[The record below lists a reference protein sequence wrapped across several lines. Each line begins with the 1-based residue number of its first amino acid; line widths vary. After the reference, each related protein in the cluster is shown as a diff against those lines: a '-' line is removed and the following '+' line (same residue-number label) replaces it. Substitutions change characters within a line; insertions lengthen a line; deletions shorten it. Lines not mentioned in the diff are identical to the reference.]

1 MRILVTGGSRFDP
14 AVGDALYGMGFDLL
28 QAYGLTECTGGG
40 TVTRPGEPWTG
51 SVGKPLPGV
60 EVRIQS
66 AEAHGG
72 AANGEGEVLIRG
84 PIVMQGYY
92 NQPEANAETLREGW
106 LHTGDLGRLDDNGH
120 LFITGRKK
128 DVIVL
133 GSGKN
138 IYPEDVEVHYSQSP
152 YIKELCVVGLSRA
165 GEPAS
170 ERLHAVVVPD
180 FDVLREQQIVN
191 AREILRFEI
200 ETLTVQL
207 PSHMRVMSLDVWQED
222 LPRTTT
228 RKLKRFEILERL
240 RGRAVESPDKARER
254 PFAPEEAAWATD
266 PAVAPV
272 LQAIT
277 QITSAQQLRPGDNL
291 ELDLGLD
298 SMERVELLT
307 HLERVFGRS
316 ISDEVSSRIYT
327 VGELVSAVQA
337 GQPATPAA
345 ASHAPLPWDVLLHGK
360 PAEDPAFAAL
370 LRPRPVLNLALFLVI
385 KSVYLAAWLLFRL
398 RVSGRDDL
406 PRSGPFLLCPNHQS
420 YVDPFLVVSAL
431 PFRIVRDVFFVGAT
445 EYFASPLMQR
455 IARLIHLIPVDPDS
469 NLVRAMQA
477 GAFGLR
483 HGKVLV
489 LFPEGER
496 SIDGSVRRFKKG
508 ASILATHLQVPV
520 VPVALDGL
528 FEVWPRGKRFQRL
541 GRVRMHFGEP
551 LPPPEQLASAAEPHA
566 REQHYAAAV
575 EALRN
580 RVEDLWQSLRLGKGA
595 QETAGG

>member
-1 MRILVTGGSRFDP
+1 M
-14 AVGDALYGMGFDLL
+14 
-28 QAYGLTECTGGG
+28 
-40 TVTRPGEPWTG
+40 W
-51 SVGKPLPGV
+51 K
-60 EVRIQS
+60 
-66 AEAHGG
+66 
-72 AANGEGEVLIRG
+72 
-84 PIVMQGYY
+84 
-92 NQPEANAETLREGW
+92 
-106 LHTGDLGRLDDNGH
+106 
-120 LFITGRKK
+120 
-128 DVIVL
+128 
-133 GSGKN
+133 
-138 IYPEDVEVHYSQSP
+138 
-152 YIKELCVVGLSRA
+152 
-165 GEPAS
+165 
-170 ERLHAVVVPD
+170 VVPD

-420 YVDPFLVVSAL
+420 YVHCPGRVLCRSDGVLCFTLDAAHRS
-431 PFRIVRDVFFVGAT
+431 
-445 EYFASPLMQR
+445 
-455 IARLIHLIPVDPDS
+455 PDS
-469 NLVRAMQA
+469 PDPCGSGLQPRAGYA
-477 GAFGLR
+477 GGRLWPASWQGA
-483 HGKVLV
+483 
-489 LFPEGER
+489 
-496 SIDGSVRRFKKG
+496 GSVPGGRTFHRRQRETVQERRLHLG
-508 ASILATHLQVPV
+508 HTLA
-520 VPVALDGL
+520 GS
-528 FEVWPRGKRFQRL
+528 RC
-541 GRVRMHFGEP
+541 
-551 LPPPEQLASAAEPHA
+551 
-566 REQHYAAAV
+566 
-575 EALRN
+575 
-580 RVEDLWQSLRLGKGA
+580 
-595 QETAGG
+595 AGGLGWLV

>member
-1 MRILVTGGSRFDP
+1 
-14 AVGDALYGMGFDLL
+14 MGFDLL
-28 QAYGLTECTGGG
+28 QAYGLTECTGGA

-51 SVGKPLPGV
+51 SVGKPLTGA
-60 EVRIQS
+60 EVRIGHP
-66 AEAHGG
+66 ELRDDT
-72 AANGEGEVLIRG
+72 ANGEGEVHIRG
-84 PIVMQGYY
+84 PMVMQGYY
-92 NQPEANAETLREGW
+92 NRPDANAEVLREGW
-106 LHTGDLGRLDDNGH
+106 LHTGDLGRLDSSGE

-138 IYPEDVEVHYSQSP
+138 IYPEDVEAHYIQSA
-152 YIKELCVVGLSRA
+152 YIKELCVVGLSRR
-165 GEPAS
+165 GEPSS
-170 ERLHAVVVPD
+170 ERLQAVVVPD
-180 FDVLREQQIVN
+180 FDLLRQQRIVN
-191 AREILRFEI
+191 AREIIRHEI
-200 ETLTVQL
+200 ETLSVQL
-207 PSHMRVMSLDVWQED
+207 PSHMRVMSFDVWQED

-228 RKLKRFEILERL
+228 RKLKRFEILEKLQSRE
-240 RGRAVESPDKARER
+240 AESPEKADER
-254 PFAPEEAAWATD
+254 PFDPKEAAWATD

-272 LQAIT
+272 LRAIT

-291 ELDLGLD
+291 ELDLSLD

-307 HLERVFGRS
+307 HLERVFETS
-316 ISDEVSSRIYT
+316 IPEEAASQIYT
-327 VGELVSAVQA
+327 VRELVEAVQTGPREVRAA
-337 GQPATPAA
+337 GSQASPA
-345 ASHAPLPWDVLLHGK
+345 WDLLLHGK
-360 PAEDPAFAAL
+360 PPEDPALAAL

-385 KSVYLAAWLLFRL
+385 KSVYVAARFLFRL
-398 RVSGRDDL
+398 RVSGRESL

-431 PFRIVRDVFFVGAT
+431 PFRIVRDVFFVGAS
-445 EYFASPLMQR
+445 EFFVSPLMQR

-528 FEVWPRGKRFQRL
+528 FEVWPRGKRPQRL
-541 GRVRMHFGEP
+541 GRVRLHYGEP
-551 LPPPEQLASAAEPHA
+551 LAPPRRLAPAAAPLAH
-566 REQHYAAAV
+566 EQHYTAAV
-575 EALRN
+575 ESLRN
-580 RVEDLWQSLRLGKGA
+580 RVQELWQSLRLGKGA
-595 QETAGG
+595 QEPAGG